1 MHIFLADFGLSRI
14 LSDCDL
20 VGSTTMRAGT
30 PGFQAPE
37 QLQGKGISPK
47 SDVYAL
53 GGVITEVFGE
63 KVLWPKMPAHRI
75 MFRVAVEGVFPS
87 TKHLP
92 QVIQEVTSLCF
103 IGSEARADAATVLAK
118 VLDMCCDK

>member
-1 MHIFLADFGLSRI
+1 MHVFLADFGLSRI
-14 LSDCDL
+14 LSDCNV

-37 QLQGKGISPK
+37 QLQGKEISPK
-47 SDVYAL
+47 CDVYAL

-63 KVLWPKMPAHRI
+63 KLLWPKMPAHRI
-75 MFRVAVEGVFPS
+75 MFRVAVEGVFPP

-92 QVIQEVTSLCF
+92 ETIQEVTSLCF
-103 IGSEARADAATVLAK
+103 VKSETRADAATVLAK
-118 VLDMCCDK
+118 VLDIFYDK